1 VGLREAKISH
11 SGRVIQKLGTPGTV
25 PVAEHI
31 LPCTKMGPHRDIV
44 GDLAKA
50 VRAQGLHFG
59 VSSHRVEHDF
69 FMGVGRKIP
78 SDVNPYREH
87 LIRFAEDQHS
97 GLPPHAPTP
106 CSR

>member
-1 VGLREAKISH
+1 MLSNNRTKGIALFDCKI
-11 SGRVIQKLGTPGTV
+11 V
-25 PVAEHI
+25 
-31 LPCTKMGPHRDIV
+31 C
-44 GDLAKA
+44 DLAKA

-87 LIRFAEDQHS
+87 LIRFAEDQHTVRT
-97 GLPPHAPTP
+97 PRPHAM
-106 CSR
+106 